1 MTYHDAL
8 MTQLQKLVEIVRV
21 LRSKLKSVDQDSLK
35 VRVES
40 LYDITGRTNHLCDS
54 SLFAAVPKTLPTQA
68 ET

>member
-35 VRVES
+35 VRVS
-40 LYDITGRTNHLCDS
+40 PSTM
-54 SLFAAVPKTLPTQA
+54 
-68 ET
+68 

>member
-35 VRVES
+35 VSES
-40 LYDITGRTNHLCDS
+40 LYDITGRTNHLCDL

-68 ET
+68 KT